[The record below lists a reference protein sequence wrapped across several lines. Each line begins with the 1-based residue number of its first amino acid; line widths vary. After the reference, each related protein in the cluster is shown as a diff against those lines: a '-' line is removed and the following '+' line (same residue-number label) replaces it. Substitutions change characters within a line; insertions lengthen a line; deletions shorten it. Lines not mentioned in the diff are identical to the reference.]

1 LGALFLLLA
10 ACFAGMA
17 VWAARAGG
25 GAWIIAAAAGLLALW
40 LGEQAFRALR

>member
-1 LGALFLLLA
+1 
-10 ACFAGMA
+10 MA

-25 GAWIIAAAAGLLALW
+25 GAWIIAGAAGLLALW